1 MTQPPADTL
10 LFDVPAPVPPVEQ
23 LLLLAG
29 QYTRHNDT
37 LDLAIASPTEP
48 DPQTHAAPAQ
58 QLASETSAAI
68 IAVLDQHP
76 CPGPDLS
83 GALVRL
89 SQLAYLSAQSVGHAA
104 HKAREL
110 TALAPQDI
118 VASTAHIAQ
127 EQDRGRSGTS
137 APPAEQLTP
146 AHRTALHDIARGHA
160 VVTES
165 MGRQYVNNRGPRI
178 LISTLRHLESTGLVD
193 RAEGSAAPA
202 FKGGPPL
209 DRLRLTPAGVT
220 TVASFIG
227 LPPAGTTA
235 PTRMV
240 PPSPAQ
246 STSRSR

>member
-1 MTQPPADTL
+1 MTHSPAEAL
-10 LFDVPAPVPPVEQ
+10 LFEVPVPVPPVEQ

-37 LDLAIASPTEP
+37 LDRALASPTEP
-48 DPQTHAAPAQ
+48 DPHAHAASAQ

-83 GALVRL
+83 NALVRL
-89 SQLAYLSAQSVGHAA
+89 SQLAYLSAQSVGHTA

-118 VASTAHIAQ
+118 VTSTAHIAQ
-127 EQDRGRSGTS
+127 EQDRGHSGAS
-137 APPAEQLTP
+137 APPADRLPP

-193 RAEGSAAPA
+193 RAERSAAPA
-202 FKGGPPL
+202 FKGGPPQ
-209 DRLRLTPAGVT
+209 DRLRLTPAGVRA
-220 TVASFIG
+220 VAALVG
-227 LPPAGTTA
+227 HRPATTA
-235 PTRMV
+235 APTQMS
-240 PPSPAQ
+240 PPNPVSHP
-246 STSRSR
+246 RSR